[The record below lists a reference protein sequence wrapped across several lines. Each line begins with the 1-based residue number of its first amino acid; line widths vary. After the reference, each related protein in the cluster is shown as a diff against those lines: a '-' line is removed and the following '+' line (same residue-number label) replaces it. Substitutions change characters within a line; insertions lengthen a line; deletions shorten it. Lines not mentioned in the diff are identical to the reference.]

1 MGQILLVK
9 LGLQGLDA
17 LFVIKKQKMPST
29 IKLANESKSKILET
43 IIILKKKKKFGLN
56 KKMFRYIIIYNYG

>member
-1 MGQILLVK
+1 MGQNFLVK

-43 IIILKKKKKFGLN
+43 ITILKKKKKKNLASTR
-56 KKMFRYIIIYNYG
+56 KCLDIL

>member
-43 IIILKKKKKFGLN
+43 ITILKKKKNFGLN

>member
-43 IIILKKKKKFGLN
+43 ITILKKKKKNLASTR
-56 KKMFRYIIIYNYG
+56 KCLDIL

>member
-1 MGQILLVK
+1 
-9 LGLQGLDA
+9 
-17 LFVIKKQKMPST
+17 MPST